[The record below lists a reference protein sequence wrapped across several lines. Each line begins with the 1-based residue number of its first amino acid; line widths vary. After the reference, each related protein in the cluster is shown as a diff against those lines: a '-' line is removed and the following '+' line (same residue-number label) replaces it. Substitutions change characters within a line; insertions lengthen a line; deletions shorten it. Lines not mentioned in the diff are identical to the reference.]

1 MANFN
6 QEAEQKEF
14 ISKVLVTKTELPA
27 NDERNKSGV
36 DKTLVGFG
44 RVDEYTNDKG
54 ELEKPNARA
63 VMAKVAN
70 VNKFLSAV
78 GENNMPLQ
86 ISAKDG
92 EKDVYMK
99 ANCFTDSGISKNGN
113 AYRWYKMAFEL
124 QPEIKNEAGE
134 ITQQKQTIYATKG
147 NGGYS
152 FDENNDKAL
161 INKFNALVANGVSI
175 NLAASRNDTLKEHQG
190 LMNALGQFEKSA
202 VFEVGSMKQQG
213 AYIKGFTELDNSGK
227 EKGMQKVL
235 DIATKSQDQS
245 RDM

>member
-92 EKDVYMK
+92 VKDV
-99 ANCFTDSGISKNGN
+99 
-113 AYRWYKMAFEL
+113 
-124 QPEIKNEAGE
+124 
-134 ITQQKQTIYATKG
+134 
-147 NGGYS
+147 
-152 FDENNDKAL
+152 
-161 INKFNALVANGVSI
+161 
-175 NLAASRNDTLKEHQG
+175 
-190 LMNALGQFEKSA
+190 
-202 VFEVGSMKQQG
+202 
-213 AYIKGFTELDNSGK
+213 
-227 EKGMQKVL
+227 
-235 DIATKSQDQS
+235 
-245 RDM
+245 